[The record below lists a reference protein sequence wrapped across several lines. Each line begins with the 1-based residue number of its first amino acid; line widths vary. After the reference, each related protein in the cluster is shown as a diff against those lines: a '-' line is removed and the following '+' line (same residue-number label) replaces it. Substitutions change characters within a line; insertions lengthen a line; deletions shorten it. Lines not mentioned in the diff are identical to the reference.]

1 MYLLL
6 SLFILSF
13 LIQVGFWGWIFPR
26 FTRYKSPRSTNITL
40 EPVSVVICARN
51 EAVNLQKNLQSILE
65 QDYPCFEV
73 IVVNDDSSDETQVIL
88 DGFSKKYPL
97 LVKKIQGKQT
107 FGKKNAL
114 TLGIDLTK
122 HNWVLLTDAD
132 CIPASDQWIR
142 SMQRARHEDT
152 EIVLGYG
159 PYTQYDKL
167 LSRWVQ
173 FETLYVALQ
182 YLSAALWKQPYMG
195 VGRNLMYKKVLFD
208 KNQGFESHKHLIS
221 GDDDLFVNETGNRKN
236 TAICIDPHSYMYSDS
251 PSSWSALYRQKK
263 RHFSSSVHYRLK
275 FKLILSLL
283 SFSHALFYG
292 SALALLFVMQDFYLI
307 TSIVIIRALF
317 VQVVFSSCRT
327 KLQAKMPFYLV
338 FLFDLITPLY
348 YLLFAITL
356 PKKRNIVWK

>member
-6 SLFILSF
+6 SIFILSF
-13 LIQVGFWGWIFPR
+13 LIQVGFWGVIFRR
-26 FTRYKSPRSTNITL
+26 FTRYQPLPTSNITL

-73 IVVNDDSSDETQVIL
+73 IVVNDDSSDETQAVL
-88 DGFSKKYPL
+88 DGFSKEYHI
-97 LVKKIQGKQT
+97 LVKKIQGKRT

-114 TLGIDLTK
+114 TLGIDLTQY
-122 HNWVLLTDAD
+122 NWVLLTDAD
-132 CIPASDQWIR
+132 CIPASNQWIR
-142 SMQRARHEDT
+142 SMQRARCEDT

-159 PYTQYDKL
+159 PYTQYDKI
-167 LSRWVQ
+167 LSHWVQ
-173 FETLYVALQ
+173 FETLYVAVQ
-182 YLSAALWKQPYMG
+182 YFSAALWKHPYMG
-195 VGRNLMYKKVLFD
+195 VGRNLMYKKALFD

-236 TAICIDPHSYMYSDS
+236 TVICIEPKSYMYSDS

-263 RHFSSSVHYRLK
+263 RHFSSSIHYRLK
-275 FKLILSLL
+275 FKLLLSLL
-283 SFSHALFYG
+283 SFSHALFYC
-292 SALALLFVMQDFYLI
+292 SVLALLFVRQDFYLVAI
-307 TSIVIIRALF
+307 LVTIRTLF
-317 VQVVFSSCRT
+317 VQVVFSSCMT

-356 PKKRNIVWK
+356 PKKRHVVWK